1 MVDALRG
8 AAPVLFC
15 GNGGSSMD
23 AGHLAAELTG
33 RFAYDRPGLAAVN
46 LADATAA
53 LTAIANDYSYAD
65 VFARMATAIG
75 KPGDV
80 LVGLSTSGN
89 SANVVRALA
98 AGREAG
104 LVTVGLTGRDGGQL
118 AAVAEHCIRVPS
130 DDTARV
136 QEACLHVGHT
146 HLRARRAGDVPP
158 GLSPP
163 VLRDG
168 RPAGGVRRP
177 HQGGRS
183 ARSTTS
189 SPAARSASSPSPA
202 TNSSGSRHAYTTR
215 AMPARRMC
223 WLQVTGRDERS
234 AHGSSD
240 E

>member
-1 MVDALRG
+1 VTSTLPRPARTAALARTRLTEAIAVKQALLADDAVLELTVRVADLVVASLRG
-8 AAPVLFC
+8 GGTVLFC

-65 VFARMATAIG
+65 AFARMTTALG
-75 KPGDV
+75 KRGDV

-89 SANVVRALA
+89 SANVVNALA

-118 AAVAEHCIRVPS
+118 AAVAEHCLRVPS

-136 QEACLHVGHT
+136 QEACLHLGHT
-146 HLRARRAGDVPP
+146 ICELVEQEMFPRA
-158 GLSPP
+158 
-163 VLRDG
+163 
-168 RPAGGVRRP
+168 
-177 HQGGRS
+177 
-183 ARSTTS
+183 
-189 SPAARSASSPSPA
+189 
-202 TNSSGSRHAYTTR
+202 
-215 AMPARRMC
+215 
-223 WLQVTGRDERS
+223 
-234 AHGSSD
+234 
-240 E
+240 